1 MPFPRTRPEARRE
14 TVEKLRGERDLGH
27 EDQALASS
35 FKSRRDGLEINLRLA
50 GARYAFEQ
58 GHRERLCR
66 HAIGQ
71 KPCGVFLR
79 GFKGWSGESRIA
91 RKRRRLGRQGGCV
104 KRALVG

>member
-27 EDQALASS
+27 EDQALASG
-35 FKSRRDGLEINLRLA
+35 FKSGCDGLEVNFRLA
-50 GARYAFEQ
+50 GVRYAFEQ

-71 KPCGVFLR
+71 KPRGVFLR
-79 GFKGWSGESRIA
+79 GFKGWPGESRIA
-91 RKRRRLGRQGGCV
+91 RKRRRPGWQRD
-104 KRALVG
+104 